1 MGIEHPNADVG
12 AEMDTHRESIKNYNS
27 IVTHDEHD
35 KKTNMTTVEYIVGEG
50 DPPFGKYR
58 MTLELV
64 AMVSSETFDELKDKS
79 TSATKQQAAAE

>member
-35 KKTNMTTVEYIVGEG
+35 KKITPRKPRGSVNRGVLPT
-50 DPPFGKYR
+50 YR
-58 MTLELV
+58 
-64 AMVSSETFDELKDKS
+64 SPI
-79 TSATKQQAAAE
+79 